1 MSPIAYA
8 GVWGGCGILAALLLR
23 LLRRRRLVWIA
34 PAVAGL
40 LGLVAHV
47 SDHWPGPTST
57 AGYGASLVLGHP
69 AAGLLVG
76 AGVALAATMLLSP
89 RLDGGEVVAAGFVG
103 AAAVVVLGATVPII
117 WSVAV
122 AAAVAAL
129 GARWIAAAPGRAAL
143 AGGRIPGIGAAA
155 LLAAAA
161 FLPGA
166 GPAIDTR
173 TALAGGLL
181 AGGVCAELALVPLGG
196 WAAAA
201 VSAVRAADLAPW
213 LLLLAPAVLFTT
225 GILLPQLPAGSRTPL
240 ANSLLG
246 LGLVTALYSGVQALR
261 DRQSAYGRVVIAD
274 LALAAAALGTLHSPA
289 RLGGYLIVL
298 THLCAAPLLLNPARA
313 GLERQRRLAWLA
325 LASLPPLPGFWG
337 RFLVLQA
344 FFLGGNRES
353 LPAYL
358 AVALLTAVAI
368 RALAG
373 RGLPPPPDTP
383 PAGRA
388 PQVVGWLVVAALFG
402 LGLAPEPIARAVFGV
417 G

>member
-1 MSPIAYA
+1 MTPVTYA
-8 GVWGGCGILAALLLR
+8 AVWAGSGLLAAALLSMLR
-23 LLRRRRLVWIA
+23 HRRLAWIA

-40 LGLVAHV
+40 LALAVRV
-47 SDHWPGPTST
+47 SDHWPGPTAT
-57 AGYGASLVLGHP
+57 GGFGASLTLGH
-69 AAGLLVG
+69 AGIGLLAG
-76 AGVALAATMLLSP
+76 AGVALAATMLLAP

-103 AAAVVVLGATVPII
+103 AAATVVLAATVPVI

-122 AAAVAAL
+122 AAGVAAL
-129 GARWIAAAPGRAAL
+129 AVRWIAAAPGRPAL
-143 AGGRIPGIGAAA
+143 AAGRVAGLGAAA

-181 AGGVCAELALVPLGG
+181 AGGVAAELGLVPLGG
-196 WAAAA
+196 WAASA

-225 GILLPQLPAGSRTPL
+225 GILLPSLPSGSKTPL
-240 ANSLLG
+240 ANVLLG
-246 LGLVTALYSGVQALR
+246 LGLATALFSGAQALR
-261 DRQSAYGRVVIAD
+261 DRQAAYGRVVIAD
-274 LALAAAALGTLHSPA
+274 LALAAAALGTLHSPS
-289 RLGGYLIVL
+289 RVGGYLIVL
-298 THLCAAPLLLNPARA
+298 THLCAAPLLLNPAR
-313 GLERQRRLAWLA
+313 GRLERQRRLAWLA
-325 LASLPPLPGFWG
+325 LTSLPPLPGFWG

-353 LPAYL
+353 VPAYL
-358 AVALLTAVAI
+358 AVALLTGVAV

-383 PAGRA
+383 PAGRTQ
-388 PQVVGWLVVAALFG
+388 QVVGWLVVAALFG
-402 LGLAPEPIARAVFGV
+402 LGLAPSPISRAVFGL

>member
-1 MSPIAYA
+1 MSPIVYA
-8 GVWGGCGILAALLLR
+8 GVWGGSGILAALLLR
-23 LLRRRRLVWIA
+23 MLRRRRLVWIA

-40 LGLVAHV
+40 LGLAVRVA
-47 SDHWPGPTST
+47 DHWPGPTST

-69 AAGLLVG
+69 AIGLLAGAGL
-76 AGVALAATMLLSP
+76 ALAATMLLAP

-103 AAAVVVLGATVPII
+103 AATVVILGATVPII
-117 WSVAV
+117 WSVAI

-129 GARWIAAAPGRAAL
+129 GVRWIAAAPGRAAL
-143 AGGRIPGIGAAA
+143 AAGRIPGLGAAA

-166 GPAIDTR
+166 GPAVDTR
-173 TALAGGLL
+173 SALAGGLL
-181 AGGVCAELALVPLGG
+181 AGGVCAQLALVPLGG

-201 VSAVRAADLAPW
+201 VTAVRAADLAPW

-225 GILLPQLPAGSRTPL
+225 GILLPQLPPGSRTPL
-240 ANSLLG
+240 ANTLLG
-246 LGLVTALYSGVQALR
+246 LGLVTALFSGIQGLR
-261 DRQSAYGRVVIAD
+261 DRAGAYGRVAIAD
-274 LALAAAALGTLHSPA
+274 LALAAAALGTLHTPA

-298 THLCAAPLLLNPARA
+298 THLCAAPLLLNPSRI

-325 LASLPPLPGFWG
+325 LTSLPPLPAFWG

-353 LPAYL
+353 VPAYI
-358 AVALLTAVAI
+358 AVGLLTAVAI

-383 PAGRA
+383 PSGRTQQMVA
-388 PQVVGWLVVAALFG
+388 WLVVACLFG
-402 LGLAPEPIARAVFGV
+402 LGLAPEPIARSVFGV